1 MKIMDRFWSYYFLN
15 PVAWVFLAF
24 FVMAEYQS
32 YITGV
37 KLNTVCEAVMV
48 PVPDVHLHNPM
59 TVLEKAQVICE
70 DRRDTTD
77 PISGLTVGLLHTA
90 TTKTGRI

>member
-1 MKIMDRFWSYYFLN
+1 
-15 PVAWVFLAF
+15 
-24 FVMAEYQS
+24 
-32 YITGV
+32 
-37 KLNTVCEAVMV
+37 MV

>member
-70 DRRDTTD
+70 DHRDTTD
-77 PISGLTVGLLHTA
+77 LLA
-90 TTKTGRI
+90 D